1 VVVVLL
7 QPVRWQP
14 PGVDPGTWRAA
25 LAEDVVDLVSTLA
38 EVDAAIAA
46 PAGDRAL
53 AEAVAWPIMPVY
65 DVPAPA
71 DLGAVFAAATRDG
84 YDEAAVL
91 APDAPD
97 LPGLHVG
104 KLLRPLTTRTVAI
117 APAAGVDGAGLL
129 GVACRL
135 PAPAWLPAVDL
146 DTGSVAG
153 LRAAAP
159 RPAEVAT
166 APAWRRLRGPAD
178 LATLDLAVE
187 GWEATRAL
195 LSGRPG

>member
-1 VVVVLL
+1 VVVLL

-14 PGVDPGTWRAA
+14 PGIDARAWRAA

-53 AEAVAWPIMPVY
+53 AEAVAWPAMPVY
-65 DVPAPA
+65 DIPTAGLVE
-71 DLGAVFAAATRDG
+71 VFAAAHRDG
-84 YDEAAVL
+84 YDEAVAL

-104 KLLRPLTTRTVAI
+104 KLLRPLTTRTVAV

-146 DTGSVAG
+146 DTGSVAD

-159 RPAEVAT
+159 RPADVAT

-178 LATLDLAVE
+178 LATLDPAVD
-187 GWEATRAL
+187 GWETTRAL